1 MQLLAAVKKKFLHD
15 DLRRSSSLLIAAQ
28 GINAAAAFVFW
39 VVCARLFPAA
49 QVGLATA
56 FISFGLLVAAFT
68 HLGLP
73 TTVLRFLPTSKQR
86 GGLFTAA
93 VSLVALSS
101 LVGGILA
108 VFLIGHLAPKLSF
121 VQHSLVLSLML
132 VAIVVGTALGSL
144 LDGVL
149 ASLRKSQ
156 YVLSKAV
163 VTNAPRVVLPFV
175 IAALGVRGMVGVY
188 SGMLLLGIA
197 YSLIIIVKKFLERG
211 SLRPHFGELSAHRK
225 FAAANYFGSMFG
237 ILPGTLTPLI
247 VLQILGPSQAAFFY
261 MPMQLAVFL
270 GIISS
275 STCQALLAE
284 TAQSDDPAAHRK
296 HVINATKHLYQLLVP
311 AALFLSLA
319 GWVILRIYGAAYAA
333 HGLLPLV
340 ILCASSL
347 LVAVNWIGDTWLNIQ
362 KKSTAYFL
370 MNALNAA
377 AVVGCV
383 YALAGNGLVGVAW
396 GWLLGQT
403 LSAGVYVLI
412 FGQDHL
418 VTLGV
423 KILRKIA

>member
-1 MQLLAAVKKKFLHD
+1 MQLLTAVKSKFLHD

-28 GINAAAAFVFW
+28 GINAAAAFAFW
-39 VVCARLFPAA
+39 VVCARLFPAS

-73 TTVLRFLPTSKQR
+73 TTVLRFLPASKQR
-86 GGLFTAA
+86 GGLFSAA

-163 VTNAPRVVLPFV
+163 LTNVPRVVLPFV
-175 IAALGVRGMVGVY
+175 IAALGVQGMAGVY
-188 SGMLLLGIA
+188 SGMLLLGVV
-197 YSLIIIVKKFLERG
+197 YSLVIIVKKFLERG
-211 SLRPHFGELSAHRK
+211 SLKPRFAQLRAHRN

-284 TAQSDDPAAHRK
+284 TAQSDDIALHRK
-296 HVINATKHLYQLLVP
+296 HVLNATKHLYQLLIP
-311 AALFLSLA
+311 AALFLSAA

-340 ILCASSL
+340 ILCAASL

-362 KKSTAYFL
+362 KKPVAYFL
-370 MNALNAA
+370 MNALNAVT
-377 AVVGCV
+377 VVGFV
-383 YALAGNGLVGVAW
+383 YLLAGNGLVGVAW
-396 GWLLGQT
+396 GWFLGQA
-403 LSAGVYVLI
+403 LSAGAYVLL

-418 VTLGV
+418 VALGV